1 MFSFFKKKKTN
12 VNLSKAHLLYKPSNA
27 KKKIEISARTDD
39 IKSFFYVMLRKHR
52 NTVCSPSIFYNTS
65 SMGNGGTVRIS
76 RTWNVSTNISKLR
89 FDKCL
94 NSNKRFI
101 AIFLQ
106 LPGHANALIYDKKNG
121 ELEWFEP
128 HGEIYTHNNIVQ
140 KVVNLFNEKFG
151 LPITEI
157 ISSHSC
163 PRPGGVQG
171 LEVQN
176 KKFVNQ
182 ILVEFGDPINGLCF
196 YWTVWYLD
204 MKFSNPNLDS
214 RAVLNKF
221 IKEKKINF
229 YTFIRDYIILKRS
242 INRKLNYRNVRRQL
256 LKNYPISVSLSN
268 IKNVID
274 KSNLS
279 TIKTNSDVMK
289 LLEKT
294 KLNVGNN
301 KYKINININDSES
314 WRLYQTF
321 ITYLTFKLKGQNINI
336 KNVYK
341 NSSNNI
347 NFWKERF
354 YNLNNAMISNK
365 LQNKVPNINE
375 LTNIRNFTKK
385 DLIKIIKKNNPT
397 ANVENKTK
405 MELIEIILNKKNVL
419 FSKKYLKN

>member
-1 MFSFFKKKKTN
+1 MFSFFKKKKPN
-12 VNLSKAHLLYKPSNA
+12 VNLSKANLLYKPSNA
-27 KKKIEISARTDD
+27 KKKIELSAKADE

-52 NTVCSPSIFYNTS
+52 NTVCSPSIFYNAS
-65 SMGNGGTVRIS
+65 NIGSGTVRVS

-94 NSNKRFI
+94 NSDKRFI

-163 PRPGGVQG
+163 PRMGGVQG
-171 LEVQN
+171 LEKEN
-176 KKFVNQ
+176 RKFVNQ
-182 ILVEFGDPINGLCF
+182 ILVEYGGDPIQGLCF

-229 YTFIRDYIILKRS
+229 
-242 INRKLNYRNVRRQL
+242 
-256 LKNYPISVSLSN
+256 
-268 IKNVID
+268 
-274 KSNLS
+274 
-279 TIKTNSDVMK
+279 
-289 LLEKT
+289 
-294 KLNVGNN
+294 
-301 KYKINININDSES
+301 
-314 WRLYQTF
+314 
-321 ITYLTFKLKGQNINI
+321 
-336 KNVYK
+336 
-341 NSSNNI
+341 
-347 NFWKERF
+347 
-354 YNLNNAMISNK
+354 
-365 LQNKVPNINE
+365 
-375 LTNIRNFTKK
+375 
-385 DLIKIIKKNNPT
+385 
-397 ANVENKTK
+397 
-405 MELIEIILNKKNVL
+405 
-419 FSKKYLKN
+419 